1 MSTGPCVVFR
11 VDESSQV
18 GFGHMSRCRALADAL
33 LKANAQVSFWC
44 SKVRNVT
51 RAALEHSGVT
61 VVDLMTEEAFF
72 QRDWRD
78 TVVVVD
84 GYQFNEVFWQ
94 GLLAAR
100 PQRTVCIDDFRGVP
114 YLADIVVC
122 NNEGVEARQFQ
133 LAQNTRLFLGG
144 RYLLLRPEILAA
156 VRLAG
161 RPAPRSALMIVA
173 GGTCQEHWVDT
184 MLAHMA
190 HVASDSPLW
199 VLSGRRLP
207 AAKVLYRSKVAK
219 SQVHFF
225 SGLDASA
232 MLRRY
237 SRVRCLIAPASTVM
251 LEAFAIGCPL
261 IAGWIADNQRN
272 SLDFFDQQGLIAN
285 AGDLRHISRS
295 TFTRLYA
302 KTCRQSSQMKRQQ
315 RAYIQNS
322 KSGIHEI
329 VSAILAVA

>member
-33 LKANAQVSFWC
+33 LKAHAQVSFWC
-44 SKVRNVT
+44 SNVRPVT

-61 VVDLMTEEAFF
+61 VVDLLTEEAFL
-72 QRDWRD
+72 QQDWRD
-78 TVVVVD
+78 SVVVVD
-84 GYQFNEVFWQ
+84 GYHFGEVFWQ
-94 GLLAAR
+94 RLMAIHPR
-100 PQRTVCIDDFRGVP
+100 RTVCIDDFRGIR

-122 NNEGVEARQFQ
+122 NNEGVEAQKFQ
-133 LAQNTRLFLGG
+133 LAQTTRLFLGG

-156 VRLAG
+156 ARLAG
-161 RPAPRSALMIVA
+161 RPTPRRALMIVA
-173 GGTCQEHWVDT
+173 GGTRQEQWIAS

-190 HVASDSPLW
+190 HLASGLPLW

-207 AAKVLYRSKVAK
+207 VAKVLYRSKVAK
-219 SQVHFF
+219 SQVRFF

-237 SRVRCLIAPASTVM
+237 SQVRCLITPASTVM

-261 IAGWIADNQRN
+261 ISGWIADNQRN
-272 SLDFFDQQGLIAN
+272 SLDFFAKQRLIVN
-285 AGDLRHISRS
+285 AGDLRHVSRS
-295 TFTRLYA
+295 TLTLSHA
-302 KTCRQSSQMKRQQ
+302 KTRRQSSQMKRQQ

-329 VSAILAVA
+329 VSAILAVD